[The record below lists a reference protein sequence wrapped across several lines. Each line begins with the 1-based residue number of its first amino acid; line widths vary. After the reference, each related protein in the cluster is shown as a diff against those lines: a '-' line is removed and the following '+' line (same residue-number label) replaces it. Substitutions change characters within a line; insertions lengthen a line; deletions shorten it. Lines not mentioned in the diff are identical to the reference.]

1 LLVFR
6 RGEIW
11 RLRDGCAS
19 VTDDNPTGH
28 EQRADQDDRL
38 DPRYEGRLEAFL
50 LFRGAPWRCWIR
62 DLSLG
67 GAGLEPAL
75 PATLGQTVELTSPS
89 FEFAGGLAGRVVNV
103 ADRRTCV
110 AFELEAHRLDD
121 LARFLAANVETA

>member
-1 LLVFR
+1 
-6 RGEIW
+6 
-11 RLRDGCAS
+11 
-19 VTDDNPTGH
+19 VTDDSTTGH
-28 EQRADQDDRL
+28 KQTAPSDDRL

-50 LFRGAPWRCWIR
+50 MFRGAPWRCWIR

-75 PATLGQTVELTSPS
+75 PAALGQNVELTCPS
-89 FEFAGGLAGRVVNV
+89 FEFDGGLAGRVVNV

-121 LARFLAANVETA
+121 LARFLAANIETA